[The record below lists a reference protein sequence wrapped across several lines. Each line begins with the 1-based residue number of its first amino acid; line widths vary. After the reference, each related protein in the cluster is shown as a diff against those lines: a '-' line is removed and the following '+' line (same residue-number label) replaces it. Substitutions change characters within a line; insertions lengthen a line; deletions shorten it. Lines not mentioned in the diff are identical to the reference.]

1 MKTHTDS
8 ILPTYQILGPA
19 LRINFDEQSV
29 VVDHMGQTHT
39 AYEYQTAVVELVAS
53 RSTIIEAIIAC
64 KYSPG
69 AEMAAVNDGGDKYL
83 AYQAFRAQ
91 AKALADA
98 VAKLAPVEVVV

>member
-39 AYEYQTAVVELVAS
+39 AYEYQTAVVELGAS
-53 RSTIIEAIIAC
+53 RSMIIEAIIAC
-64 KYSPG
+64 KYSTG
-69 AEMAAVNDGGDKYL
+69 AEIATINNAATDPKAYDR
-83 AYQAFRAQ
+83 YQAFRVQ
-91 AKALADA
+91 AKALADGY
-98 VAKLAPVEVVV
+98 LL